1 MSYVKHTW
9 VNNEAITASKM
20 NNIEDGIEEASQSGG
35 GGIGSAT
42 VTVTHDLSE
51 LGTGY
56 SVVDIFPNQMI
67 VSSNG
72 MEYELYNVE
81 FTNTNTLTIPMFGE
95 SVIFASEFG
104 GDVSSGDG
112 GGSARAMFSDASGS
126 GGVEI
131 GTFHSND
138 AVIVT
143 GDGTLSLKW
152 VWAD

>member
-56 SVVDIFPNQMI
+56 SVVDIYPTQSI
-67 VSSNG
+67 VSSHG
-72 MEYELYNVE
+72 TDWELYSVK
-81 FTNTNTLTIPMFGE
+81 FSDPTTLTIPMFGE
-95 SVIFASEFG
+95 SVAFTSEFG
-104 GDVSSGDG
+104 GNVTSG
-112 GGSARAMFSDASGS
+112 GGGGYARASFEGAS

-131 GTFHSND
+131 VDDYPNYGY

-152 VWAD
+152 IWAD